1 MRFFPEA
8 EPIEAGCVRLTSSDV
23 QVFQQQPGLLPIPML
38 VPAKHG
44 ECLLVRRVHSIC
56 VTYCTQAP
64 YVSHDTSQAV
74 RALEEAPDGYR
85 FLDWSGQGL
94 EVSDAAAVNF
104 VVGVV
109 LCR

>member
-1 MRFFPEA
+1 M
-8 EPIEAGCVRLTSSDV
+8 LTSTPSS
-23 QVFQQQPGLLPIPML
+23 FYLWTSHI
-38 VPAKHG
+38 A
-44 ECLLVRRVHSIC
+44 
-56 VTYCTQAP
+56 QAP

-94 EVSDAAAVNF
+94 EVSDAAAVSL

>member
-1 MRFFPEA
+1 MIGGPQPEA
-8 EPIEAGCVRLTSSDV
+8 AGL
-23 QVFQQQPGLLPIPML
+23 GLRSIYMFITVGPMK
-38 VPAKHG
+38 P
-44 ECLLVRRVHSIC
+44 
-56 VTYCTQAP
+56 
-64 YVSHDTSQAV
+64 
-74 RALEEAPDGYR
+74 EEAPDGYR